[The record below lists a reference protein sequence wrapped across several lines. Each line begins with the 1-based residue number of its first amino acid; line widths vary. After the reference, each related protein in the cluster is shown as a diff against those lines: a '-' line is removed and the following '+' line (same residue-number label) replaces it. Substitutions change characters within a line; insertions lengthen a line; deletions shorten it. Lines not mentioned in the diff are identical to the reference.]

1 MYTNSQRNLSFLN
14 GFYPPF
20 LTSWSPPFPTCL
32 TSVALPSP
40 LPSTIDIMG
49 IGQGFPAFCPSAP
62 IPPTTASFTIHFAL
76 STFHSSA
83 YFLLPI
89 LLPILRPSSSVF
101 LVRGGKEEFFLI
113 CFAMLCFALCTSVYM
128 MYTLRYRNALKPRPH
143 QNKRFHHH
151 THLAFRSTYKAQ
163 SKRD

>member
-20 LTSWSPPFPTCL
+20 LTSWPPPFPTCL

-40 LPSTIDIMG
+40 LPSTIDSWVLG
-49 IGQGFPAFCPSAP
+49 KAFQLSALLPLSLP
-62 IPPTTASFTIHFAL
+62 IVSQTTASFTIHFAL
-76 STFHSSA
+76 STFIAPLISSFLSSA
-83 YFLLPI
+83 PAPPF
-89 LLPILRPSSSVF
+89 SSQ
-101 LVRGGKEEFFLI
+101 EEERRSFFLI

-151 THLAFRSTYKAQ
+151 THLAFRSTYKA
-163 SKRD
+163 

>member
-20 LTSWSPPFPTCL
+20 LTSWPPPFPTCL

-40 LPSTIDIMG
+40 LPSTIDSWVLG
-49 IGQGFPAFCPSAP
+49 KAFQLSALLPLSLP
-62 IPPTTASFTIHFAL
+62 IVSQTTASFTIHFAL

-89 LLPILRPSSSVF
+89 LRPSSSVF
-101 LVRGGKEEFFLI
+101 LARGGKEEFFFNLL
-113 CFAMLCFALCTSVYM
+113 CYAMLCFVHFCIHDVYIALPKCTQ
-128 MYTLRYRNALKPRPH
+128 TATAPK
-143 QNKRFHHH
+143 
-151 THLAFRSTYKAQ
+151 
-163 SKRD
+163 